1 MFAPILPFPPQ
12 GCNAPHAPAP
22 QFSPQC
28 SHQLQKPGGAARGSR
43 GRTAPKMCPE
53 LPLRAA
59 GTPALCP
66 WLRTPMHTSP
76 SPLSSACDLE
86 KQRYFILAPSSA
98 PNPTLPKDSVIV
110 LAESG
115 GRAHNSLPPSPRLL
129 PHDINFIYR
138 LLDRRRLKEG
148 KKGEGFYLLCQAATC
163 F

>member
-1 MFAPILPFPPQ
+1 MTLKSKGILSW
-12 GCNAPHAPAP
+12 H
-22 QFSPQC
+22 
-28 SHQLQKPGGAARGSR
+28 
-43 GRTAPKMCPE
+43 
-53 LPLRAA
+53 RAVLLI
-59 GTPALCP
+59 PR
-66 WLRTPMHTSP
+66 WLT
-76 SPLSSACDLE
+76 
-86 KQRYFILAPSSA
+86 
-98 PNPTLPKDSVIV
+98 KDSVIV